1 MVRYITILHLLL
13 RGPLSLPHQ
22 CSTCC
27 SHSESP
33 PSRGAHTHTGSRR
46 YHALPSDARHG
57 RWSAFSP
64 LRRAQ
69 VHCVRVG
76 KHGFA
81 SCHSGRGKGK
91 RCRGGWQEYAL
102 QLSDTR
108 GPVVERL
115 PRGDQRGHVRVL
127 TYLLRLER
135 RRPCVQIVIC
145 LRCGGSP
152 TACGPLREDSTKILR
167 LARDVLGKLKSSS
180 AQS

>member
-1 MVRYITILHLLL
+1 M
-13 RGPLSLPHQ
+13 PHQ

-33 PSRGAHTHTGSRR
+33 PSWGAHTHTGVDDTIPCRR
-46 YHALPSDARHG
+46 TRGAVAGVSSVLSL
-57 RWSAFSP
+57 

-76 KHGFA
+76 KPGFA
-81 SCHSGRGKGK
+81 SCHSGRGTGK
-91 RCRGGWQEYAL
+91 RHKGGWQEYAL

-127 TYLLRLER
+127 THLLRLER

-145 LRCGGSP
+145 LRCGGYP